1 MRQEKWGGCE
11 WTRVGPFLSISR
23 RINLFS
29 VVSRFGFKRQGRQL
43 EKSRWQHASWTGQ
56 DVRLLKN
63 PGFWDLHPPQ
73 GSQEAGSLAGETQQS
88 CGCGWLSHL
97 DSSVWSS
104 GQLHLRRSRFSPTSC
119 WSWFPPKRYYISQ
132 YFFLW
137 SQKEGIGK
145 QSVIPT
151 LQLEKQRLRQ
161 FKWMSQNPT
170 AKEEKGLNWKY
181 WFLPWL
187 PFSGTQSHFFAL
199 SMLLNHSVPLT
210 YQREFGFQTLDFSF
224 RFTWNGILA
233 AISLRLWV
241 QRTEKL

>member
-23 RINLFS
+23 RINLFP

-97 DSSVWSS
+97 DSSVWS
-104 GQLHLRRSRFSPTSC
+104 GQLRSAPSKGFTVFPNLLLELVSSKTILHLSIF
-119 WSWFPPKRYYISQ
+119 FPMVP
-132 YFFLW
+132 
-137 SQKEGIGK
+137 EGGD
-145 QSVIPT
+145 
-151 LQLEKQRLRQ
+151 R
-161 FKWMSQNPT
+161 
-170 AKEEKGLNWKY
+170 
-181 WFLPWL
+181 
-187 PFSGTQSHFFAL
+187 
-199 SMLLNHSVPLT
+199 
-210 YQREFGFQTLDFSF
+210 
-224 RFTWNGILA
+224 
-233 AISLRLWV
+233 
-241 QRTEKL
+241 